1 MLRLF
6 PLLLIAALVVAGCN
20 KQADPQTV
28 TRLFWEAVIKND
40 LDTMEALATAE
51 SAERLKALHNND
63 QQLKSIEVG
72 EMRIEGKRAQVIT
85 ILHGAASDG
94 NETTFNTQ
102 TLLVKHGDIWEVD
115 ANETVSA
122 LMAEAVESLVSNLE
136 KNIGDL
142 GRQLSG
148 ALSKGIQ
155 DFSSEMNKSLP
166 EINNQLKQLQESEKF
181 KELGAQLGQAITDG
195 LQQFSDE
202 MEKGLEDLARELEKA
217 TEQPE
222 ASPIEQKI

>member
-1 MLRLF
+1 MLRLL
-6 PLLLIAALVVAGCN
+6 PLLVITALLLAGCN

-40 LDTMEALATAE
+40 LETMKALATAE

-72 EMRIEGKRAQVIT
+72 EVRIDGKRAQVNT
-85 ILHGAASDG
+85 TLHGAATDG
-94 NETTFNTQ
+94 TMTTFNTR

-115 ANETVSA
+115 GNETVNA
-122 LMAEAVESLVSNLE
+122 LMAEAVDSMISNLE

-155 DFSSEMNKSLP
+155 DFSTEMNKSLP

-181 KELGAQLGQAITDG
+181 KELGAQLGKAITDG
-195 LQQFSDE
+195 LEQFSTE
-202 MEKGLEDLARELEKA
+202 LERGLEDLARELEEA